1 MRIRNQWQGN
11 QRLMR
16 KFLACQM
23 NVGGLIHVS
32 YMSSETLL
40 FIVALFNNSHNERS
54 KHYE

>member
-1 MRIRNQWQGN
+1 MRIRNQWQGS
-11 QRLMR
+11 QRLIR

-32 YMSSETLL
+32 YMGSETLL